1 MEDSEFLRRMQQ
13 RIEASAGLAVDL
25 ELSDGRAGSIEVE
38 LSQAVPRIVMGADAL
53 KYPGLA
59 RMFMQYAILC
69 LRQGRKVATFEFLM
83 FLRRN

>member
-13 RIEASAGLAVDL
+13 RIEASAGVSVDL

-38 LSQAVPRIVMGADAL
+38 LTHAVPRVVMGTDAL

-69 LRQGRKVATFEFLM
+69 LRQGQKIPTFEFLM

>member
-1 MEDSEFLRRMQQ
+1 M
-13 RIEASAGLAVDL
+13 
-25 ELSDGRAGSIEVE
+25 
-38 LSQAVPRIVMGADAL
+38 PRIVMGTDAL

-69 LRQGRKVATFEFLM
+69 LRQGQKIPTFEFLM